1 MVLFYNQP
9 LMNQPLM
16 DPARISGLLRP
27 FLLPLPGY
35 DGAPDLDQGQ
45 LDNILMYI
53 DILQRW
59 NLRLNL
65 TSIRDEESIV
75 TRHFGES
82 LFMARHL
89 FAAARG
95 GAPAPPFPR
104 RDSHEQDGTG
114 DRTDASVRL
123 IDVGSGAG
131 FPGLPIKLWVPT
143 INLTLIESNHKKAT
157 FLREVIRKLA
167 LTKAEVF
174 AGRAEDFA
182 STGEIVTMR
191 AVERFDQAL
200 VAAVKLISPGGR
212 IALLVA
218 EGQRARAEQLI
229 PDFRWSSVP
238 LPESIT
244 RILLMGARETR

>member
-1 MVLFYNQP
+1 
-9 LMNQPLM
+9 
-16 DPARISGLLRP
+16 
-27 FLLPLPGY
+27 LPLPGY
-35 DGAPDLDQGQ
+35 DGAPGLDQGQ
-45 LDNILMYI
+45 LDNVLMYI
-53 DILQRW
+53 DILRRW

-82 LFMARHL
+82 LFVARHL
-89 FAAARG
+89 FPAARG
-95 GAPAPPFPR
+95 GAPAPPFPG
-104 RDSHEQDGTG
+104 RDPQGPDGTV
-114 DRTDASVRL
+114 DRMEASVRL

-143 INLTLIESNHKKAT
+143 TNLILIESNHKKAT

-167 LTKAEVF
+167 LGEAEVF

-191 AVERFDQAL
+191 AVDRFDQAL
-200 VAAVKLISPGGR
+200 VAATELVSPGGR

-218 EGQRARAEQLI
+218 ERQRARAEQLI
-229 PDFRWSSVP
+229 PDFGWSSVP
-238 LPESIT
+238 LPESTT
-244 RILLMGARETR
+244 RILLIGTRLIGTS

>member
-16 DPARISGLLRP
+16 NPARISELLRP

-35 DGAPDLDQGQ
+35 EGAPALDQGQ
-45 LDNILMYI
+45 LDHILMYI
-53 DILQRW
+53 DMLQRW

-82 LFMARHL
+82 LFLARHL
-89 FAAARG
+89 FPAPPG

-104 RDSHEQDGTG
+104 RDPPEQDGTG
-114 DRTDASVRL
+114 DGLEASVRL

-167 LTKAEVF
+167 LGESEVF

-191 AVERFDQAL
+191 AVDRFDQAL
-200 VAAVKLISPGGR
+200 LAAAELVSPGGR

-229 PDFRWSSVP
+229 PDFRWNSVS

-244 RILLMGARETR
+244 RILLMGTRRTT